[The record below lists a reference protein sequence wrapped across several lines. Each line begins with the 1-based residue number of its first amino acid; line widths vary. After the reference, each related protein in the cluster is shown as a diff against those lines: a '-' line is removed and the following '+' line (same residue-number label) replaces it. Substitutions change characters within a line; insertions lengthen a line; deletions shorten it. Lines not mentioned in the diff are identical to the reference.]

1 MNIKQFFKELGLPS
15 FDAEGYP
22 IFGASALL
30 TLIGALVWN
39 PIAWLGG
46 IVLLLSLLHFRKV
59 KRTPSDSDNNILAL
73 GDGTVQEIENL
84 TLPAEF
90 SEAGQA
96 RIRIRIKSK
105 WLDSQMLF
113 APQTGVVAESELL
126 HAPIFT
132 KGDLDLERGD
142 TQNFSIT
149 AQDKIH
155 IVIYS
160 PILGKKFI
168 DATDKGKSLNA
179 GDALG
184 MARMVNIT
192 DIFLPTNCNIT
203 IKEGQQTTGGET
215 IIAQFA
221 NASSAKTEVKAEK
234 VKAEKAKAA
243 ETDEDAKT
251 DNNATDDVKK
261 TDE

>member
-15 FDAEGYP
+15 FDSEGYP
-22 IFGASALL
+22 IFGGALLL
-30 TLIGALVWN
+30 TLLGALVWK

-46 IVLLLSLLHFRKV
+46 IILILSAFHFRKV
-59 KRTPSDSDNNILAL
+59 TRTPSDSDNNILAL

-113 APQTGVVAESELL
+113 APQTGVIAESELI
-126 HAPIFT
+126 HAPIFA
-132 KGDLDLERGD
+132 KGDLELERGD
-142 TQNFSIT
+142 TQNFAIS
-149 AQDKIH
+149 AQDKTDTQEKIY
-155 IVIYS
+155 IVVYS
-160 PILGKKFI
+160 PILGKKFL
-168 DATDKGKSLNA
+168 DATDRGKGLNM

-192 DIFLPTNCNIT
+192 DIFLPTNSNIM
-203 IKEGQQTTGGET
+203 IKEGQQTIGGET

-221 NASSAKTEVKAEK
+221 ENKGSVAHKKNKIEETKTEN
-234 VKAEKAKAA
+234 
-243 ETDEDAKT
+243 TDAKT
-251 DNNATDDVKK
+251 ADAK
-261 TDE
+261 TADE

>member
-15 FDAEGYP
+15 FDSEGYP
-22 IFGASALL
+22 IFGGALLL
-30 TLIGALVWN
+30 TLLGALVWK

-46 IVLLLSLLHFRKV
+46 IILILSAFHFRKV
-59 KRTPSDSDNNILAL
+59 TRTPSDSDNNILAL
-73 GDGTVQEIENL
+73 GDGTVQEIETL

-96 RIRIRIKSK
+96 RVRIRIKSK

-113 APQTGVVAESELL
+113 APQTGVVAESE
-126 HAPIFT
+126 HIHSPIFAR
-132 KGDLDLERGD
+132 GDLELERGD
-142 TQNFSIT
+142 TQNFTIE
-149 AQDKIH
+149 AQDKIY

-160 PILGKKFI
+160 PILGKKFL
-168 DATDKGKSLNA
+168 DATNRDKSLNA

-192 DIFLPTNCNIT
+192 DIFLPTNSNIM
-203 IKEGQQTTGGET
+203 IKEGQQTIGGET

-221 NASSAKTEVKAEK
+221 ENATNKKAKTAD
-234 VKAEKAKAA
+234 AA
-243 ETDEDAKT
+243 TADAKT
-251 DNNATDDVKK
+251 A
-261 TDE
+261 DE